1 MGSDEGF
8 MTRCLLAVFL
18 MLVGLTPRA
27 SAAGSKTMT
36 VHVLSAGQ
44 ALATLIELP
53 CGMMMID
60 TGSQDAFHEGQI
72 VGYIDK
78 VFAGRPDLQ
87 RTLELVLITHNH
99 IDHTRSLPRIVERY
113 NVKRF
118 INHGITN
125 ASGSEETNALTE
137 AIESHQIAAE
147 LLVVKDSDITSLPD
161 KSGLTSAIIDPF
173 DCGSVNPKI
182 RILSGRLTKNPGF
195 EPEVFGNPNNHSLI
209 VRIDFGQSSFL
220 FLGDLEAEAIDT
232 MVDYYSGPDRKML
245 DVDVLQVSHHGS
257 RNGTTKA
264 LLQASTPSIALMG
277 VGRWNFGLNP
287 KTPEGFDTFTY
298 GHPRAATLDLLEN
311 AITRTRVPKSVM
323 VASGQRKFHKR
334 LVTKAI
340 YATGWDGAI
349 RVVADVSGKYEVFRE
364 F

>member
-1 MGSDEGF
+1 
-8 MTRCLLAVFL
+8 MTRYLLAATLTLVG
-18 MLVGLTPRA
+18 VGLTPPA
-27 SAAGSKTMT
+27 SAAGPKTMT

-44 ALATLIELP
+44 ALATLIEFP

-60 TGSQDAFHEGQI
+60 TGSQDAAHEDRI
-72 VGYIDK
+72 VSYIDK
-78 VFAGRPDLQ
+78 VFASRPDLPK
-87 RTLELVLITHNH
+87 TLQLVLITHNH
-99 IDHTRSLPRIVERY
+99 IDHTRSLPKIVKRY
-113 NVKRF
+113 KPQRF

-125 ASGSEETNALTE
+125 ASGSEETNNLTA
-137 AIESHQIAAE
+137 AIANHQVAAE
-147 LLVVKDSDITSLPD
+147 LLVVKDSDITSLPA
-161 KSGLTSAIIDPF
+161 KSGLTSAVIDPF
-173 DCGSVNPKI
+173 DCGSVNPQV

-195 EPEVFGNPNNHSLI
+195 EPEVFGDPNNHSLI

-220 FLGDLEAEAIDT
+220 FLGDMEAEAIAT
-232 MVDYYSGPDRKML
+232 MVDYYSGADRKML

-264 LLQASTPSIALMG
+264 LLEASTPSIAVMG

-287 KTPEGFDTFTY
+287 KTPKGFDTFTY
-298 GHPRAATLDLLEN
+298 GHPRSVTLDLLEN
-311 AITRTRVPKSVM
+311 AISRTRVPKSVM
-323 VASGQRKFHKR
+323 VASDQKKFHKR

-349 RVVADVSGKYEVFRE
+349 RVVADASGTYEVFRE